1 MLSPVAM
8 IQQSADSSVSSRA
21 LKVKCFPKAL

>member
-8 IQQSADSSVSSRA
+8 IQQSADSSGSTHA
-21 LKVKCFPKAL
+21 LKVKRFPKAL